1 MVNLTDILL
10 APARKDALVSECV
23 LLIEQHVAGRGGL
36 KGMGLKT
43 AVGLLKAARPDVLP
57 SAMQRLL
64 PGFAAALDPQYQICL
79 RESRDFCAELLNR
92 EDETCSALLRV
103 ADQRVAASQ
112 NTAAKKVYARLRG
125 SAEDEVKL
133 ILPKLAPLIARYAAD

>member
-23 LLIEQHVAGRGGL
+23 LLIEQHVAGRGGF

-43 AVGLLKAARPDVLP
+43 AVGLLKAARPDILP
-57 SAMQRLL
+57 SAMRRLL
-64 PGFAAALDPQYQICL
+64 PDFAAALEPHYQACL
-79 RESRDFCAELLNR
+79 RESRDFCAELLSR
-92 EDETCSALLRV
+92 EDETCSALLYV

-112 NTAAKKVYARLRG
+112 NAAAKKVYARLRG
-125 SAEDEVKL
+125 SAEDEVKS
-133 ILPKLAPLIARYAAD
+133 ILPKLAPLIARYAEN